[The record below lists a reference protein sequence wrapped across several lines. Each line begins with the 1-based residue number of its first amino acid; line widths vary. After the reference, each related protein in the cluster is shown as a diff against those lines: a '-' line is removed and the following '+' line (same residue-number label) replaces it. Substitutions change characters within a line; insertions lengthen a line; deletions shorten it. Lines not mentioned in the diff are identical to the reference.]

1 MARTT
6 HLSIPKLA
14 SPPADASFLFGISF
28 AQCLG
33 LLVAL
38 FFAPASVSAQQGTLP
53 PPPPDAAN
61 TSLYA
66 TTGIGFI
73 NIDGRGPGV
82 RAPLG
87 FAATFNK
94 QRLILRVNALDLSFL
109 EGNDQDDRYVR
120 SFASFGPSSCID
132 TQYNSYVADYRCS
145 GGTDLLTSSSVG
157 LSYIALNEVWLAG
170 NKGKIFVG
178 GGLRVAKPQG
188 GYGTIGFFFERPYH
202 SSGGVQLMIGKGFV
216 GFGLLW
222 GYDLRRLFN

>member
-1 MARTT
+1 VASTT
-6 HLSIPKLA
+6 RSSQLA
-14 SPPADASFLFGISF
+14 SPPVDASFLYRVSF
-28 AQCLG
+28 TRCII
-33 LLVAL
+33 LLAAL
-38 FFAPASVSAQQGTLP
+38 FFASASVSAQQGTLP
-53 PPPPDAAN
+53 PPPPPAAN

-94 QRLILRVNALDLSFL
+94 QRLILRANVLDLSFL
-109 EGNDQDDRYVR
+109 EGNDQDNRYVR

-145 GGTDLLTSSSVG
+145 GGTDLLTSSSIE

-170 NKGKIFVG
+170 HQGKVFVG
-178 GGLRVAKPQG
+178 GGLRVAKPRG